1 MRTALLAACV
11 AVCPV
16 ARAAQIEYALDLPAN
31 QRLSYEVEFEVAF
44 PGRVTLEAEW
54 SPMRVLVLRLDGPGE
69 KAMRRSGN
77 SPQRFDLDIAPEQIV
92 KDSPWKLTISGLAMR
107 EAAAGRLRIQ
117 LPDSPRATAKQN
129 ETGRQ
134 APLPRPDPWTLPVRT
149 PAGLDHGQL
158 RFHRSTEQ
166 FREHVVGAGAPDT
179 YRWQDGMLRFLAERR
194 DRLTT
199 AGSPIQPATRMM
211 LERVVDV
218 VRILDDL
225 SELDTQPL
233 NGPAPTD
240 SLGQRA
246 WKTVRHPRFAQVDS
260 ELDTL
265 LTDLY
270 GGHAPELE
278 PELWFTNFLTCL
290 IVCERN
296 FEERALL
303 GAERAS
309 NGELVRQQWATV
321 VAAVDALNALREL
334 P

>member
-11 AVCPV
+11 AVCP
-16 ARAAQIEYALDLPAN
+16 AADAAQVEYALDLPAN

-54 SPMRVLVLRLDGPGE
+54 SPLRVLVLRLDGPGE

-77 SPQRFDLDIAPEQIV
+77 SPQRFDLDIAPDQIV
-92 KDSPWKLTISGLAMR
+92 KDSPWKLTISGLAAR
-107 EAAAGRLRIQ
+107 EAAQGRLTIK
-117 LPDSPRATAKQN
+117 LPDSARANPAQD
-129 ETGRQ
+129 ETGQQ
-134 APLPRPDPWTLPVRT
+134 APLPQPDPWTLPVRT
-149 PAGLDHGQL
+149 PAGLDHGWL
-158 RFHRSTEQ
+158 RFHQRTEQ
-166 FREHVVGAGAPDT
+166 FRERVVGASAPDT

-194 DRLTT
+194 GRVTT
-199 AGSPIQPATRMM
+199 TGSPIQPSTRTM

-218 VRILDDL
+218 VRKLDDL
-225 SELDTQPL
+225 SGLDTEPL
-233 NGPAPTD
+233 DGPAPTD

-246 WKTVRHPRFAQVDS
+246 WKTVRHPRFARIDS

-290 IVCERN
+290 IVCERH
-296 FEERALL
+296 FEQRALL
-303 GAERAS
+303 GPEQAS
-309 NGELVRQQWATV
+309 NAELVGQQWEKV
-321 VAAVDALNALREL
+321 IAAADALNALREL